1 MVHRLR
7 AVQACVA
14 AVSVLS
20 PAVDAFPTLDN
31 FAKLIPRYTPGLDDS
46 SAHFAKIQEELFKL
60 REKRLLFDPL
70 TEPIDVTGEHAFVAP
85 DLDAGDQRGPCPGL
99 NALANH
105 NYIPHD
111 GVVGFVDLI
120 DAMNTVYGMGIDLST
135 LLAIM
140 GTVGVGNPLS
150 PTPGFSIGGAPPDT
164 NLLSSNILGNVLG
177 LLGKPR
183 GLQGSHNWIEG
194 DSSNTR
200 DDLYVTGDAWT
211 MNMTLFKMAYD
222 GAEGDVITMEDL
234 GNRAAARFQE
244 SIEINPYFY
253 YGPYTGLF
261 ARNAGYAFS
270 GRLLSNHSKEFPGG
284 QLTKDVF
291 KSFFAVTDNQNGE
304 MVYNAG
310 HERIPEN
317 WFRTPV
323 DYGLAS
329 LNLDLVSWAQQHP
342 ELASVGGNTGG
353 VNTFAGVDLDDVT
366 GGLLDATSLLEGNN
380 LCCFALEV
388 VKTFAPNALAPLFQ
402 ALEVPLQM
410 VSDAVVGPLLDLGC
424 PAFQDLTMEGDD
436 FFTGLS
442 TKYPGAKRSAFML

>member
-1 MVHRLR
+1 MVLQSR
-7 AVQACVA
+7 AIQACVA

-31 FAKLIPRYTPGLDDS
+31 FAKLVPRYTAGLDDP
-46 SAHFAKIQEELFKL
+46 SAQVAKIQEELVKL
-60 REKRLLFDPL
+60 KEKRLLFDPL
-70 TEPIDVTGEHAFVAP
+70 TEPIDVTGAHAFVP
-85 DLDAGDQRGPCPGL
+85 PNFDAGDQRGPCPGL

-111 GVVGFVDLI
+111 GVVGLVHLI
-120 DAMNTVYGMGIDLST
+120 DALNTIYGMGIELST
-135 LLAIM
+135 VLAVM
-140 GTVGVGNPLS
+140 GTVGVGNPISL
-150 PTPGFSIGGAPPDT
+150 TPGFSIGGAPPDT
-164 NLLSSNILGNVLG
+164 SLFSSSILGNLLG

-211 MNMTLFKMAYD
+211 MNMTLFRMAYD

-234 GNRAAARFQE
+234 GNRAAERFRE
-244 SIEINPYFY
+244 SIAINPHFY
-253 YGPYTGLF
+253 YGPYTGLV
-261 ARNAGYAFS
+261 ARNAGFAFA
-270 GRLLSNHSKEFPGG
+270 GRILSNHSAEFPGG

-291 KSFFAVTDNQNGE
+291 KSFFAVTDDKDGE
-304 MVYNAG
+304 MVYNPG

-323 DYGLAS
+323 DYGLVS
-329 LNLDLVSWAQQHP
+329 LNLDIVAWALQHP
-342 ELASVGGNTGG
+342 ELGSVGGNTGA
-353 VNTFAGVDLDDVT
+353 VDTFTGVDLHDVT
-366 GGLLDATSLLEGNN
+366 GGLLNAATLLEGNN
-380 LCCFALEV
+380 LLCFALEV

-410 VSDAVVGPLLDLGC
+410 VNDALVGPLLDTGC
-424 PAFQDLTMEGDD
+424 PAFKDLTMEGDD
-436 FFTGLS
+436 LFTGLS
-442 TKYPGAKRSAFML
+442 KKYPGANKSGAAL